1 MSTIIEKIKKYYWQK
16 KKKETNE
23 LYNRLRQIDARV
35 HMEK

>member
-1 MSTIIEKIKKYYWQK
+1 MSTIIEKIKKSYQQ

-23 LYNRLRQIDARV
+23 LYNGLKQIDARV